1 MDFELDRNGNF
12 TEKTVYH
19 NKFHFSSIVTKE
31 IENGRWIQ
39 LNDLELDFVN
49 SAIFVLQ
56 T

>member
-1 MDFELDRNGNF
+1 MDFELDRNGHF
-12 TEKTVYH
+12 TEKTVYD

-31 IENGRWIQ
+31 IKSGRWIQ
-39 LNDLELDFVN
+39 LNDLDLGFMN